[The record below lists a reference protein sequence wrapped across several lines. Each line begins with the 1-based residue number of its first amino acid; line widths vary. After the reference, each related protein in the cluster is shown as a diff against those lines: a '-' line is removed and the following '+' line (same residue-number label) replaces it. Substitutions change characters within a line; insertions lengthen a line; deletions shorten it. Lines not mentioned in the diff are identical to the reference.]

1 MVVMVVVLHDVMV
14 HFHVVH
20 LVGVV
25 QVLEHRFAVVV
36 AVRHDA
42 ALVMVLLVAAHHVI
56 RVGIYNKT
64 RPRTPRVPRSAI
76 SLQPSAAVHNVVY
89 TSRAPSPAES
99 RGATGKGVIAGL
111 HGWSVRKAPDA
122 IAAEH
127 WRARL

>member
-64 RPRTPRVPRSAI
+64 RPRTRSAI

-89 TSRAPSPAES
+89 TSRASSPAES